1 MSAID
6 LGKIMIT
13 PAGEWSPDRSYEILT
28 AVEHNGSGY
37 VAVADNTA
45 VEPGTDDSVWMMFA
59 QAGHSPE
66 LTIDEDGILY
76 SDGEFFSSVIA
87 DSVEGVRG
95 VLGGLKGGLH
105 NQVLTKNSDKDGDYR
120 WENLQGGGGAG
131 IWGFI
136 TGQITNQVDLNNAL
150 GRKQDKITDIET
162 IRTGAASGATAYQK
176 PIGGIPATDMAN
188 GVIPDVSSFIS
199 RTVNNLANYYL
210 KSETYTKSEVQQ
222 LLSTVQ
228 GISLVKV
235 DELPEAS
242 ASTMGGKI
250 YLIPNEDDESIR
262 DEYITIDNGVIA
274 NPRFTWEFL
283 GSTGVS
289 MDGYVTE
296 NDLDEALED
305 YAEKTDIPEISTN
318 IETDKLSDVKT
329 ASPKAVV
336 TVTGSLSDLQTTA
349 KSSLVA
355 AINEA
360 MQTGG
365 GSAENA
371 LVDISVPSPYDGT
384 LIFTYGNGDTIT
396 VDLNHNHP
404 QYASKVEVANLIPA
418 GGMLPNT
425 QYNLGTLS
433 GNVTFTL
440 AAPADATI
448 RNEYMFTFDTGSTA
462 PIPTWP
468 LGITKW
474 KGECVNSGTGQ
485 PVIAAN
491 KHYEVSLLNGYAYI
505 AEI

>member
-45 VEPGTDDSVWMMFA
+45 VEPGTNDSVWMMFA

-105 NQVLTKNSDKDGDYR
+105 NQVLTKNSDRDGDYR
-120 WENLQGGGGAG
+120 WENLGQGGGGAG

-150 GRKQDKITDIET
+150 GRKQDKITDLDA
-162 IRTGAASGATAYQK
+162 IRSGSSKGETAYQK
-176 PIGGIPATDMAN
+176 PIGGIPATDLAN
-188 GVIPDVSSFIS
+188 GVIPDVSSFIT

-242 ASTMGGKI
+242 ASTMGGRI
-250 YLIPNEDDESIR
+250 YLIPNEEDESIR

-274 NPRFTWEFL
+274 NPRFTWEYL

-289 MDGYVTE
+289 MEGYVTDAE
-296 NDLDEALED
+296 LATAL
-305 YAEKTDIPEISTN
+305 APLAQQTDIPDISTN

-365 GSAENA
+365 GNAENA

-384 LIFTYGNGDTIT
+384 LVFTYGNGNTVTI
-396 VDLNHNHP
+396 DLNHQHP
-404 QYASKVEVANLIPA
+404 VYPKYLLCPSQAAYDNIATKDDTMLYLIPE
-418 GGMLPNT
+418 T
-425 QYNLGTLS
+425 
-433 GNVTFTL
+433 V
-440 AAPADATI
+440 
-448 RNEYMFTFDTGSTA
+448 
-462 PIPTWP
+462 
-468 LGITKW
+468 
-474 KGECVNSGTGQ
+474 
-485 PVIAAN
+485 
-491 KHYEVSLLNGYAYI
+491 
-505 AEI
+505 

>member
-13 PAGEWSPDRSYEILT
+13 PAGEWSPSRSYEILT

-45 VEPGTDDSVWMMFA
+45 VEPGTNDSVWMMFA

-120 WENLQGGGGAG
+120 WENLGQGGGGAG

-162 IRTGAASGATAYQK
+162 IRTGAASGATAYHL

-250 YLIPNEDDESIR
+250 YLIPNEDDEDIR

-274 NPRFTWEFL
+274 NPRFTWEYL

-289 MDGYVTE
+289 MEGYVTDAE
-296 NDLDEALED
+296 LATALAPLAQQD
-305 YAEKTDIPEISTN
+305 DIPAISTN

-365 GSAENA
+365 GGAENP
-371 LVDISVPSPYDGT
+371 LVGISVPSPYDGT
-384 LIFTYGNGDTIT
+384 LTFTYYNGSAVTI
-396 VDLNHNHP
+396 DLYDALPALPKHVLCPNQEAYDNIVIKDSGTL
-404 QYASKVEVANLIPA
+404 YLIP
-418 GGMLPNT
+418 
-425 QYNLGTLS
+425 
-433 GNVTFTL
+433 
-440 AAPADATI
+440 
-448 RNEYMFTFDTGSTA
+448 ETA
-462 PIPTWP
+462 
-468 LGITKW
+468 
-474 KGECVNSGTGQ
+474 
-485 PVIAAN
+485 
-491 KHYEVSLLNGYAYI
+491 
-505 AEI
+505 